1 MLLFTFYA
9 ALVWVLAARLRRTPA
24 AFLVVLTGLVGLVI
38 VAMIHYYVGRVY
50 GFYLYAMQAILYP
63 YTAVVVVVGSALACM
78 PRTTRHGCTTCGYS
92 LDGLAP
98 GHACPECGRRSAEH
112 KPNRRAGQQHN
123 DSRAE
128 HEHQIETPS
137 GGVGREVDGPDTW
150 DRLRDRGLSD
160 QSVAPRK
167 PKD

>member
-24 AFLVVLTGLVGLVI
+24 AFLVVFAGLVGLVI
-38 VAMIHYYVGRVY
+38 VSVIHSYVGRVY

-63 YTAVVVVVGSALACM
+63 YTAVVVVVGFALACV
-78 PRTTRHGCTTCGYS
+78 PRNTRHGCPTCGYS

-98 GHACPECGRRSAEH
+98 GNACPECGRRSAEH

-123 DSRAE
+123 DRGAE
-128 HEHQIETPS
+128 DKHQIESPP
-137 GGVGREVDGPDTW
+137 GGVGREVDGPDTG
-150 DRLRDRGLSD
+150 DRLRDRGLPD
-160 QSVAPRK
+160 QGVAPGK
-167 PKD
+167 PKN